1 MLLGPSRPL
10 QAQALDR
17 LLRDGVAAGVAPGIV
32 AAITDRAGIVYA
44 GAAGVRASGR
54 RREMRSDTAFRIASM
69 TKPITSLAVLML
81 VEAGEIDLDRAF
93 ADYVRGFRQPEVLES
108 FDAATRKFTT
118 RPAERPITV
127 RQLLTHTSGYGYWFM
142 DAPLLALTNGA
153 PELFNPPFLMH
164 PPDTRFS
171 YSISTDVLGQI
182 IEPVSGLELEEFFRQ
197 RLFDPLGMNDTGY
210 ALPSDPARLANVHA
224 RVGGRFDEQPNEIVG
239 PPARGGGGLYSTAAD
254 YLALLRL
261 LLNEGE
267 AGGCRLIGAEQ
278 IRAMTRNQIGD
289 LFAEPQ
295 TTALPSRTNDFIFLD
310 GTQKFG
316 FGVMVETRAQASG
329 RPAGS
334 YGWAGIYNTYFWVD
348 PDAGFAAVLLMQTS
362 PFSDPLSIAFYRRFE
377 SAVYARAA

>member
-1 MLLGPSRPL
+1 
-10 QAQALDR
+10 

-32 AAITDRAGIVYA
+32 AAITDCAGIVYA

-54 RREMRSDTAFRIASM
+54 RREMGSDTAFRIASM

-81 VEAGEIDLDRAF
+81 AEAGEIDLERAF
-93 ADYVRGFRQPEVLES
+93 ADYVPGFRQPEVLES

-118 RPAERPITV
+118 RPAEQPITV
-127 RQLLTHTSGYGYWFM
+127 RQLLTHTAGYGYWFM
-142 DAPLLALTNGA
+142 DAPLLALTKGA

-164 PPDTRFS
+164 PPGTKFA
-171 YSISTDVLGQI
+171 YSVSMDVLGQI

-224 RVGGRFDEQPNEIVG
+224 RVEGRFDEQPNETVG
-239 PPARGGGGLYSTAAD
+239 PPARGGGGLYSTAGD
-254 YLALLRL
+254 YLAFLRL

-267 AGGCRLIGAEQ
+267 AGGRRLIGAEQ

-362 PFSDPLSIAFYRRFE
+362 PFSDPLSIEFYRRFE